1 MHYLFLISGEN
12 AELAKAEMELFADAK
27 IKEHAGSSVIAEASH
42 FETNRLAYTK
52 VLCKYLFSCKRDELT
67 EQVKKY
73 AWNKVYRQSFYVH
86 VHHEEQ
92 DNARKLADIIWNTLK
107 NPKVSFDNPKTEID
121 FIFEKEKVFCGQ
133 RIYENNEKFDAR
145 KAHKR
150 PGFSPISL
158 HPKLARALVNMT
170 GIKKGETLLDPFCG
184 TGGILLEAGLMKI
197 KCIGSD
203 IAEDMLEKAEINF
216 KSLENA
222 SHFRG
227 AENPAGFS
235 STFKIKNY
243 KLMKADARKIKLK
256 CNAIATDPP
265 YGKASSLRKQ
275 GMSKLYTDFLSN
287 AHKILKKKSRI
298 AIIFPNRLS
307 IKSKFK
313 VLRKIDVP
321 IHKSLTRTVNILEK
335 N

>member
-1 MHYLFLISGEN
+1 MRQSEMKYLFLISGEN
-12 AELAKAEMELFADAK
+12 AELAKAEMELFADAT

-52 VLCKYLFSCKRDELT
+52 VLCKYLFSCKRDELA

-73 AWNKVYRQSFYVH
+73 AWNKVYKQSFYVH

-121 FIFEKEKVFCGQ
+121 FIFEKDKVFCGL

-197 KCIGSD
+197 KCTGSD
-203 IAEDMLEKAEINF
+203 IAEDMLEKAKINMN
-216 KSLENA
+216 S
-222 SHFRG
+222 
-227 AENPAGFS
+227 
-235 STFKIKNY
+235 FKIKNY

-287 AHKILKKKSRI
+287 AYKILKKKSRV

-313 VLRKIDVP
+313 ILRKIDVP
-321 IHKSLTRTVNILEK
+321 IHKSLTRTINILEK
-335 N
+335 

>member
-1 MHYLFLISGEN
+1 MKYLFLISGEN
-12 AELAKAEMELFADAK
+12 AELAKAEMELFADAT

-52 VLCKYLFSCKRDELT
+52 VLCKYLFSCKRDELA

-73 AWNKVYRQSFYVH
+73 AWNKVYKQSFYVH

-121 FIFEKEKVFCGQ
+121 FIFEKDKVFCGL

-197 KCIGSD
+197 KCTGSD
-203 IAEDMLEKAEINF
+203 IAEDMLEKAKINMN
-216 KSLENA
+216 S
-222 SHFRG
+222 
-227 AENPAGFS
+227 
-235 STFKIKNY
+235 FKIKNY

-287 AHKILKKKSRI
+287 AYKILKKKSRV

-313 VLRKIDVP
+313 ILRKIDVP
-321 IHKSLTRTVNILEK
+321 IHKSLTRTINILEK
-335 N
+335 